1 MSELSLI
8 IGHSAGVAELLVE
21 EKLNPTYQIVIL
33 LGKIIVALFTF
44 VSSNSIFLKRL
55 AVENHLENCNHEILF
70 KNGTVIVLFLHQLKL

>member
-33 LGKIIVALFTF
+33 LGKIIAALFTF
-44 VSSNSIFLKRL
+44 VSSNSIF
-55 AVENHLENCNHEILF
+55 F
-70 KNGTVIVLFLHQLKL
+70 KKISSRKSFGEL